1 MTLMVGKRDYRD
13 LIVWQRAVELA
24 PIVYGILRG
33 FPRHEEFALCAQ
45 IRRACVSIAANVAE
59 GQGRQTRKEFH
70 QFLNVAKGSLAELH
84 TLFVI
89 AHRLEYIQAETL
101 TQLEFHL
108 AGVGRPLAGLISQI
122 KRPSNGDVA

>member
-1 MTLMVGKRDYRD
+1 MADKRDYRD
-13 LIVWQRAVELA
+13 LIVWQRAVALA
-24 PIVYGILRG
+24 PVVYGMLRE

-45 IRRACVSIAANVAE
+45 IRRACVSIAANIAE

-89 AHRLEYIQAETL
+89 AHRLEYIQAERL
-101 TQLEFHL
+101 AQLESHL
-108 AGVGRPLAGLISQI
+108 AGIGRPLAGLILQI
-122 KRPSNGDVA
+122 KRPSNGPVA